1 MPSKSS
7 STVTRAP
14 SATFPPVEKDVALR
28 SSADTRF
35 IPLSVP
41 NISGQEWEYVKE
53 CLDSGWVSS
62 AGTFVDRFE
71 REFADA
77 VGARFAVS
85 VTSGTAA
92 LHLALILSEVKADE
106 EVILPSLTFIAPAN
120 AVRYVGA
127 WPALLDVDPD
137 YWQLDPLAVDRFLRR
152 DCVRKA
158 GKLVNRKT
166 GRTVSAI
173 LPVHLLGHPVDL
185 DAIRNLAAEFDL
197 RLIEDATES
206 LGAEWNGELLGS
218 HSRLACFSFNGN
230 KLITTGG
237 GGMIVS
243 DDEALAKRA
252 KYLSTQAK
260 DDPFEFVHG
269 AVGYNYRLTN
279 VQAAIG
285 IAQLA
290 RLDEFLETKRRIA
303 KRYATAL
310 SGIPGVTVMKEPPR
324 GRSAFWLYTIIVRE
338 AEFGMDTRALLK
350 RLRAAG
356 IDTRPLWQPLHL
368 SPALVGS
375 YSDGCATAERLSR
388 ECLSLPC
395 STGLEPADQ
404 ERVIDAVLSS
414 AKARKTSAR

>member
-7 STVTRAP
+7 SSANRA
-14 SATFPPVEKDVALR
+14 AIGTFPQSGREAPAATSSEKA
-28 SSADTRF
+28 F

-41 NISGQEWEYVKE
+41 NISGREWEYVKE

-62 AGTFVDRFE
+62 AGAFVDRFE
-71 REFADA
+71 QEFAEA
-77 VGARFAVS
+77 VGARSAVS

-92 LHLALILSEVKADE
+92 LHLSLVLSGVKADE

-120 AVRYVGA
+120 AVRYLGA
-127 WPALLDVDPD
+127 WPVFLDVDPN
-137 YWQLDPLAVDRFLRR
+137 YWQLDPVAVDRFLRR
-152 DCVRKA
+152 DCARKD
-158 GKLVNRKT
+158 GKTVNRKT
-166 GRTVSAI
+166 GRVVSGI

-185 DAIRNLAAEFDL
+185 DAIRALATEFDF
-197 RLIEDATES
+197 RLVEDATES
-206 LGAEWNGELLGS
+206 LGAEWNGERLGS

-243 DDEALAKRA
+243 DDETLAARA

-260 DDPFEFVHG
+260 DDPLEFVHG

-303 KRYATAL
+303 QRYASAFE
-310 SGIPGVTVMKEPPR
+310 GVPGVGVMKEPPR
-324 GRSAFWLYTIIVRE
+324 GRSAFWLYTIIVRG
-338 AEFGMDTRALLK
+338 AEFGMDSRSLLK
-350 RLRAAG
+350 RLRAVG

-368 SPALVGS
+368 SPAMVGS
-375 YSDGCATAERLSR
+375 YSDGCATAERLWG

-395 STGLEPADQ
+395 STGLEAADQ
-404 ERVIDAVLSS
+404 ERVIDAVLGC
-414 AKARKTSAR
+414 AKASTSPVR